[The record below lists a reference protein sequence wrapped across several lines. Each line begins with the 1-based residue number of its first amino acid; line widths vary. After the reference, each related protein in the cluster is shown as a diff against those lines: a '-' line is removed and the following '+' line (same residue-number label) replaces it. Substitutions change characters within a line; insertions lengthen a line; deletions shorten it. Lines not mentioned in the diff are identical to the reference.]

1 MMLTE
6 TESRALAAAIHSMRP
21 EWEVPG
27 IHKALGHARTKA
39 NKWIVAQAA
48 FAAAANPTNRT
59 PAVIPMEG
67 KHWPIMS
74 ANQPPS
80 SRRFKPNEVSDD
92 ERDAAHRQYLAA
104 VAILQ
109 AKKAGRPVEP
119 SDDTTM
125 AMRGDQ

>member
-21 EWEVPG
+21 EWGEAG
-27 IHKALGHARTKA
+27 IHKALGFARIKA

-48 FAAAANPTNRT
+48 FAAAANQANRT

-67 KHWPIMS
+67 RHWPAMPD
-74 ANQPPS
+74 ANQHPS
-80 SRRFKPNEVSDD
+80 SSRFKPAELSED

-104 VAILQ
+104 VAILN
-109 AKKAGRPVEP
+109 AKRAEKHTEEEE
-119 SDDTTM
+119 SDAD
-125 AMRGDQ
+125 AV